1 MLSYIWLGNSEKYVL
16 YVFLNDVFWTEEQN
30 TIFAFYYTM
39 FTKIFILFF
48 DKYFFNFFFFFPFLL
63 IYTDTVHLWL
73 TKTTMKIHVSYTT
86 TWIPFSKLGTRVG
99 TMALS
104 FHTMA
109 LVLVSKIKIA
119 NAVPQNVVCNYQL
132 CHYILDCNY
141 R

>member
-16 YVFLNDVFWTEEQN
+16 YVFLNDVFEQRS
-30 TIFAFYYTM
+30 TKSFCYEMTKHYFCILLYYVYQ
-39 FTKIFILFF
+39 IFIFF
-48 DKYFFNFFFFFPFLL
+48 LTNIFFFPFLL

-132 CHYILDCNY
+132 CHLY
-141 R
+141 